1 MGKRKQSQPVGPQ
14 TVSQPTL
21 RKSRRVGHP
30 LYGFVHEKRDE
41 RRGTRRAFLGAVC
54 DSNYM
59 LCNGS
64 RDNRKFGSGRWVW
77 RRIIDDKSFPLIE
90 HRDEWGTRHPLSGSL
105 TQLPKWE
112 RLGHPSL

>member
-1 MGKRKQSQPVGPQ
+1 MCKLPQVLRGYSTHREGREMPVHW
-14 TVSQPTL
+14 V
-21 RKSRRVGHP
+21 P
-30 LYGFVHEKRDE
+30 LVE
-41 RRGTRRAFLGAVC
+41 RICTIAAPGRAFLGAVC

-90 HRDEWGTRHPLSGSL
+90 HRDEWGTRHLVTDRDYHRCPNDP
-105 TQLPKWE
+105 TK
-112 RLGHPSL
+112 

>member
-1 MGKRKQSQPVGPQ
+1 MPVH
-14 TVSQPTL
+14 VHW
-21 RKSRRVGHP
+21 VP
-30 LYGFVHEKRDE
+30 LVE
-41 RRGTRRAFLGAVC
+41 RICTIAAPGRAFLGAVC

-90 HRDEWGTRHPLSGSL
+90 HRDEWGTRL
-105 TQLPKWE
+105 
-112 RLGHPSL
+112 RFV

>member
-1 MGKRKQSQPVGPQ
+1 MLRRYSTHREGREMPVH
-14 TVSQPTL
+14 VHW
-21 RKSRRVGHP
+21 VP
-30 LYGFVHEKRDE
+30 LVE
-41 RRGTRRAFLGAVC
+41 RICTIAAPGRAFLGAVC

-90 HRDEWGTRHPLSGSL
+90 HRDEWGTRQETKTGKTGPPVPGPPVRPCFASL
-105 TQLPKWE
+105 HNSRW
-112 RLGHPSL
+112 